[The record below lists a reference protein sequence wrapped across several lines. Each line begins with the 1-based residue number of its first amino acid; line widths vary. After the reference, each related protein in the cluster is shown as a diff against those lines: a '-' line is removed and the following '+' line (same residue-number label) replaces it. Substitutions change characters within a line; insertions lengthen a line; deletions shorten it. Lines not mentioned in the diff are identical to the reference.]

1 MLMRI
6 DDILSRGQEFLR
18 SDKGKNLT
26 HAATDA
32 VRRGQDY
39 LRSEQGRAI
48 GHKVT
53 DQALGA
59 VRKVS
64 PKHAAQ
70 LDGVGRAAHDFI
82 DRQRPSGPTIQG
94 KAE

>member
-1 MLMRI
+1 MRF
-6 DDILSRGQEFLR
+6 DDIVSRGQAFLR
-18 SDKGKNLT
+18 SEKGKSVT
-26 HAATDA
+26 RSAGEA

-39 LRSEQGRAI
+39 LRSEQGRAT

-64 PKHAAQ
+64 PKHAKK

-82 DRQRPSGPTIQG
+82 DRQGPSGPTIQG
-94 KAE
+94 RAQ